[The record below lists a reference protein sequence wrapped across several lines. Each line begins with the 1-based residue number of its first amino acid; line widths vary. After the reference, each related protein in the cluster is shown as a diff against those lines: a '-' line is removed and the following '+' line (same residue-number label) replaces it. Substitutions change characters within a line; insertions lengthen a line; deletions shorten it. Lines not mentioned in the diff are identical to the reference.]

1 MAPLMTRT
9 RVLLVLLLV
18 LSVACGSKSN
28 TAPSPPPAPPAP
40 TRVILLEATL
50 AYGSVNVGDQT
61 ERTFRIYNNGNA
73 ILTVTSFST
82 NTGGGFF
89 VDWTGGTIAPGTS
102 RVVTLFFRPTE
113 PRSYSGTVTVNADHT
128 TGTNTLPVSAAGVAP
143 IFRLAGTGARAF
155 DLPAYVQRVRIT
167 ADYFGSSVNF
177 AVRINGT
184 LVTNTILGTFISN
197 THYENLVDIPGG
209 NGTVQVQF
217 AGGVQ
222 WVIEEVR

>member
-1 MAPLMTRT
+1 MTVKT
-9 RVLLVLLLV
+9 RLPILCLLALTA
-18 LSVACGSKSN
+18 ACGAKESSPG
-28 TAPSPPPAPPAP
+28 APSPPPAPAAP

-73 ILTVTSFST
+73 ALTVTGFST
-82 NTGGGFF
+82 NTGGGFL
-89 VDWTGGTIAPGTS
+89 VDWTGGTIAPGSS

-128 TGTNTLPVSAAGVAP
+128 SGTNTLPVSAAGSAP

-167 ADYFGSSVNF
+167 ADYGGSSVNF

-184 LVTNTILGTFISN
+184 LVTNTILGTFINN